1 MVVAHKKG
9 GTGSGA
15 ANRQG
20 GGWRG
25 WVLMD
30 NDKYNGL
37 GIVGFY

>member
-1 MVVAHKKG
+1 MVG
-9 GTGSGA
+9 MRERGDRERG
-15 ANRQG
+15 NEG